1 MKIILNIQ
9 ILRELR
15 QLENWDTEYKK
26 FVKVIPQAY
35 KEMITEIE
43 KCKAAGMTDEEAR
56 LDAFRLVSHTAPAAT
71 KTERSAVN
79 G

>member
-1 MKIILNIQ
+1 MKQKSAYFTNQ
-9 ILRELR
+9 K
-15 QLENWDTEYKK
+15 TESK
-26 FVKVIPQAY
+26 
-35 KEMITEIE
+35 MITEIE